1 MKGLNTVLAFVGGAV
16 LIVGAIWLVIAG
28 IGAIRQAGYEIH
40 EAMVADELKAGNASV
55 AELKAKKEELKV
67 AEAAIASLN
76 SQLELAKAE
85 HTVLT
90 PAFKALIDLK
100 GDFNECEAKDPANG
114 FAKCKYAP
122 AWWTNHAI
130 NVTASEIVVNE
141 MGKGYNAK
149 ELAKY
154 EFVRDAKGDIVDFK
168 LVPAKQAVQN

>member
-1 MKGLNTVLAFVGGAV
+1 MKQTNSFMA
-16 LIVGAIWLVIAG
+16 IVGWCVAVAAVCYGLYW
-28 IGAIRQAGYEIH
+28 GYNTLEESGYNRH
-40 EAMVADELKAGNASV
+40 KYEVEEYLKAGNASV
-55 AELKAKKEELKV
+55 EELKAKKEELKV

-85 HTVLT
+85 HTVLI

-130 NVTASEIVVNE
+130 SVSASEIVVNE

-168 LVPAKQAVQN
+168 LVPAKQAAQR